1 MGLEN
6 VQVTMSF
13 VFLALS
19 DSDLKDK
26 QRTCEASQLLLS
38 QEELYTQ
45 GKKKSAEEQQC

>member
-1 MGLEN
+1 
-6 VQVTMSF
+6 MSF

-45 GKKKSAEEQQC
+45 GKKKCRGAAVLSLSKPAGR